1 MANSAWKIKVGV
13 ELDTSEIDAELQKKQ
28 AKLTVKT
35 SGTKDVNKLA
45 DATEKSNNK
54 AKAAGLTYQQ
64 YRFILDNCA
73 KAISNMAEQTKKL
86 DTAQTELKKVSDLN
100 GKSLDDYTK
109 KLADMGKQ
117 VGRSG

>member
-28 AKLTVKT
+28 SKLTVKA
-35 SGTKDVNKLA
+35 SGAEGVEKLGE
-45 DATEKSNNK
+45 ATEKAGES

-64 YRFILDNCA
+64 YRLILDNCT
-73 KAISNMAEQTKKL
+73 KAITSMAEQTKKL
-86 DTAQTELKKVSDLN
+86 DSAQTEFKKVSDLS

-109 KLADMGKQ
+109 KLANMGKQ

>member
-13 ELDTSEIDAELQKKQ
+13 ELDTSEIDAKLQEKQ
-28 AKLTVKT
+28 SKLTVKA
-35 SGTKDVNKLA
+35 SGAEEVGKLGK
-45 DATEKSNNK
+45 ATEEADNK

-64 YRFILDNCA
+64 YRLILDNCA
-73 KAISNMAEQTKKL
+73 KAITSMAEQTKKL
-86 DTAQTELKKVSDLN
+86 DSTQTEFKKVSDLS

-109 KLADMGKQ
+109 KLANMGKQ

>member
-1 MANSAWKIKVGV
+1 MANSTWKIKVGV
-13 ELDTSEIDAELQKKQ
+13 ELDTSEIDAKLQEKES
-28 AKLTVKT
+28 KLTVKT
-35 SGTKDVNKLA
+35 SGIEDANKLA
-45 DATEKSNNK
+45 DATGKAGES

-64 YRFILDNCA
+64 YRLILDNCA
-73 KAISNMAEQTKKL
+73 KAISSMAEQTKKL
-86 DTAQTELKKVSDLN
+86 DSAQTEFKKVSDLS

>member
-13 ELDTSEIDAELQKKQ
+13 ELDTSDIDDALQRRQDRIIIRAE
-28 AKLTVKT
+28 
-35 SGTKDVNKLA
+35 GA
-45 DATEKSNNK
+45 DDLNDLGDAAENADKK

-64 YRFILDNCA
+64 YRLILDNCA
-73 KAISNMAEQTKKL
+73 KAISSMTEQTKKL
-86 DTAQTELKKVSDLN
+86 DSAQTEFKKVSDLS

-109 KLADMGKQ
+109 KLSDMGKQ